1 MNKSEAIRAA
11 IKPNAYEASPHIP
24 ADPGG
29 QVCCDDAG
37 SAHEFF
43 LQKAVFGLLREG
55 LTPSSF
61 RLQVAK
67 ARDVALRELR
77 MISADLILVSESF
90 VEKHPVCISRS
101 TAEDGRIFGMSM
113 RSAKSLYLGAYFM
126 IMDCPEGGIPCK
138 AKPEGDTK
146 AGSTLLDAM
155 KGVGRNVG

>member
-11 IKPNAYEASPHIP
+11 IKTNAYEASPHIL
-24 ADPGG
+24 AYPGG
-29 QVCCDDAG
+29 QVFFDDAG
-37 SAHEFF
+37 FAHEFS
-43 LQKAVFGLLREG
+43 LQKAVFGLLQEE

-77 MISADLILVSESF
+77 MISADLILVFESF

-126 IMDCPEGGIPCK
+126 IMDCPEEGIPCK

-155 KGVGRNVG
+155 KGVGKNVG

>member
-1 MNKSEAIRAA
+1 MTKSEAIRAA
-11 IKPNAYEASPHIP
+11 LNTNAYEASPHIL
-24 ADPGG
+24 AYPGG
-29 QVCCDDAG
+29 QVFFDDAG
-37 SAHEFF
+37 SAHEFS

-61 RLQVAK
+61 KLQVAK

-90 VEKHPVCISRS
+90 VEKHPVCISRC

-138 AKPEGDTK
+138 AKPEGSIR
-146 AGSTLLDAM
+146 ARSTLLDAM
-155 KGVGRNVG
+155 KGVSSNVG

>member
-11 IKPNAYEASPHIP
+11 IKTNAYEASPHIL
-24 ADPGG
+24 AYPGG
-29 QVCCDDAG
+29 QVFFDNAG
-37 SAHEFF
+37 FAQEFF
-43 LQKAVFGLLREG
+43 LQKAVFGLLGEG

-138 AKPEGDTK
+138 VKPEEDTK

-155 KGVGRNVG
+155 KGVDRNGI

>member
-11 IKPNAYEASPHIP
+11 IKTNAYEASPHIL
-24 ADPGG
+24 AYPGG
-29 QVCCDDAG
+29 QVFFDDAG
-37 SAHEFF
+37 FAHEFS
-43 LQKAVFGLLREG
+43 LQKAVFGLLQEG

-138 AKPEGDTK
+138 AKPEGGAK

-155 KGVGRNVG
+155 KGVGKNVR

>member
-11 IKPNAYEASPHIP
+11 IKSKAYEVSPHIL
-24 ADPGG
+24 AYPGG
-29 QVCCDDAG
+29 HAFFDDAG

-61 RLQVAK
+61 KLQVAR

-101 TAEDGRIFGMSM
+101 TAEDGRIFGMFM
-113 RSAKSLYLGAYFM
+113 RSAKSLYLGSYFM

-138 AKPEGDTK
+138 AKPEGDAK

-155 KGVGRNVG
+155 KGVDRNGI